1 MQRLIAV
8 IQKELTDI
16 LRDRRTAFTIFALSI
31 AVGPMVLYFLG
42 KWIAAQEAKVER
54 RVVHVVN
61 IAAAP
66 TFANF
71 LARQDVTVKPV
82 TGDVTQQVQDAKLDA
97 VIIIPN
103 DFEVGLASGEA
114 PTVELVFDSTRT
126 GAQSTI
132 GATREYVRAF
142 NRETGNLRLLQR
154 GVSLDVLAAV
164 KIESNDQSSER
175 RRGASMLLF
184 LQISMLMAGI
194 VGGMAAATDVTAG
207 ERERGSLEPLMMNP
221 ISPGALVAGKF
232 GAVFIYSCIVVL
244 LTMLGYFIAL
254 KYLPAALSA
263 LKFGGTEFWRFA
275 VIILPFTALMVAAQL
290 LIAVVARSYKEAQT
304 YLSYLSV
311 AVSFLPT
318 LGFFLDWQDQPW
330 QLAVPILGQNA
341 AMIKVLGGEAVRLT
355 DYLIPGGVAFA
366 LTGACLVG
374 LAMLIQREKIIFAR

>member
-1 MQRLIAV
+1 MSRLLAV
-8 IQKELTDI
+8 VIKELTDI

-42 KWIAAQEAKVER
+42 KWVSAQEAKVER
-54 RVVHVVN
+54 RVVSVMN

-66 TFANF
+66 SFANF

-82 TGDVTQQVQDAKLDA
+82 VGDAAEQVKAAKLDA

-103 DFEVGLASGEA
+103 DFEAGLATGEA
-114 PTVELVFDSTRT
+114 PSVELVFDSTRT

-132 GATREYVRAF
+132 GATREYLRAF
-142 NRETGNLRLLQR
+142 IRETGNLRLLQR
-154 GVSLDVLAAV
+154 GVSPDVLAAV
-164 KIESNDQSSER
+164 KIENNDQSTER
-175 RRGASMLLF
+175 RRGAAMLLF

-221 ISPGALVAGKF
+221 VSPAAIVTGKF
-232 GAVFIYSCIVVL
+232 GAVFIYSAIVVL
-244 LTMLGYFIAL
+244 LTMVGYFVAL

-263 LKFGGTEFWRFA
+263 LKFGGTEFWRFTA
-275 VIILPFTALMVAAQL
+275 IILPFTALMVAAQL
-290 LIAVVARSYKEAQT
+290 LIAVAAKSYKEAQT

-311 AVSFLPT
+311 VVSFLPT

-330 QLAVPILGQNA
+330 QLAVPVLGQNA
-341 AMIKVLGGEAVRLT
+341 AMIKVLGGDAIRVT
-355 DYLIPGGVAFA
+355 DYLLPGGVALA
-366 LTGACLVG
+366 LTALCLA
-374 LAMLIQREKIIFAR
+374 LLTALIQREKIIFAR

>member
-1 MQRLIAV
+1 MLRFLAV
-8 IQKELTDI
+8 VTKELTDI

-54 RVVHVVN
+54 RVMSVVN

-66 TFANF
+66 TLANF
-71 LARQDVTVKPV
+71 LARQDITVKSV
-82 TGDVTQQVQDAKLDA
+82 EGDAVKQVQDAKLDA
-97 VIIIPN
+97 VVIIPK
-103 DFEVGLASGEA
+103 DFEVGLATGEA

-132 GATREYVRAF
+132 AATREYLRAF

-154 GVSLDVLAAV
+154 GVSTDILTAV
-164 KIESNDQSSER
+164 KIESSDQSTER
-175 RRGASMLLF
+175 RRGAVMLLF

-221 ISPGALVAGKF
+221 ISPGALIAGKF
-232 GAVFIYSCIVVL
+232 GAVLVYSAIVVL
-244 LTMLGYFIAL
+244 LTMLGYYIAL

-263 LKFGGTEFWRFA
+263 LKFGGPEFVRFA
-275 VIILPFTALMVAAQL
+275 AIILPFTALMVAAQL
-290 LIAVVARSYKEAQT
+290 LIAVAARSYKEAQT

-330 QLAVPILGQNA
+330 QLMVPVLGQNA
-341 AMIKVLGGEAVRLT
+341 VMLKILGGDALLFS
-355 DYLIPGGVAFA
+355 DYAIPGVVALA
-366 LTGACLVG
+366 LTLLCLVA
-374 LAMLIQREKIIFAR
+374 LTALIQRERIVFAR